1 LKHTQCTRWAETDP
15 DPIPNF
21 HGGFIR
27 LQRARV
33 LRVMDFG
40 PPSWEA
46 CGAWPLQVHYPPAAT
61 ITSPA
66 DGASAQGQSQQSPTA
81 VRDQRQQSE
90 QEVEEE
96 EQPLR
101 TRLRGAKR
109 KGGGSGGV
117 RAGGAA
123 LEPGPPQG
131 QRAGAP
137 NDALGCQG
145 ARSGSSD
152 TIAHGAHA
160 VCRC

>member
-1 LKHTQCTRWAETDP
+1 
-15 DPIPNF
+15 
-21 HGGFIR
+21 
-27 LQRARV
+27 
-33 LRVMDFG
+33 MDFG

-117 RAGGAA
+117 LAGGRAGLPAELMAETGPAERHSSLDRHRVSAPA
-123 LEPGPPQG
+123 L
-131 QRAGAP
+131 RTM
-137 NDALGCQG
+137 
-145 ARSGSSD
+145 R
-152 TIAHGAHA
+152 
-160 VCRC
+160 